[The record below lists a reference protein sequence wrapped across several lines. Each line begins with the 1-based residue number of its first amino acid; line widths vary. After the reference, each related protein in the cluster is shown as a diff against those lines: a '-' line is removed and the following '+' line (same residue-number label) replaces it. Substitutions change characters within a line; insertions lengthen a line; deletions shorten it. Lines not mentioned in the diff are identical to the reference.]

1 MNNNDLDGNIVFLR
15 QHQLDEDERFVAAEI
30 AQAEID
36 SEIEGLVIAD
46 IEGNGESSK
55 EAIGT
60 QATLTVL
67 DKTNGWELGLELK
80 EFLAAAIS
88 NPSDRHDAE
97 LGKCIR
103 QIAYEYIANDVK
115 DLI

>member
-1 MNNNDLDGNIVFLR
+1 MNNNDLDGNIVFLNEY
-15 QHQLDEDERFVAAEI
+15 QLNEDERFLAAEI
-30 AQAEID
+30 AQAERD
-36 SEIEGLVIAD
+36 SEIEALVIAD

-67 DKTNGWELGLELK
+67 DKDNGWELGLELK

-103 QIAYEYIANDVK
+103 QMAYDYMANDFK
-115 DLI
+115 DFV

>member
-1 MNNNDLDGNIVFLR
+1 MNNNDLDGNIVFLNA
-15 QHQLDEDERFVAAEI
+15 HQLNEDERFLAAEI
-30 AQAEID
+30 AQAETD
-36 SEIEGLVIAD
+36 SAIEALVIAD

-67 DKTNGWELGLELK
+67 DKDNGWELGLELK

-103 QIAYEYIANDVK
+103 QMVCEYMANDYK
-115 DLI
+115 DFV

>member
-1 MNNNDLDGNIVFLR
+1 MHNNDLDGNIVFLNEF
-15 QHQLDEDERFVAAEI
+15 QLNEDDRFLAAEI
-30 AQAEID
+30 AQAETN
-36 SEIEGLVIAD
+36 SAIEALVIAD

-80 EFLAAAIS
+80 EFLAAAIL
-88 NPSDRHDAE
+88 NHSDRHDAE

-103 QIAYEYIANDVK
+103 QMAYDYIANDVK
-115 DLI
+115 DFV